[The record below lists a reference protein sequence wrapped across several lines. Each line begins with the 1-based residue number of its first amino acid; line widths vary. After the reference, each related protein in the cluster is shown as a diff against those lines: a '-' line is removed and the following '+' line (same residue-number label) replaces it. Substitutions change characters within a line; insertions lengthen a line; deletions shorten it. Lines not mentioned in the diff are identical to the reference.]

1 MNLRILTANIAF
13 GFAGMD
19 HLLSSVKH
27 HLHIHG
33 LAILN
38 CGFSQRADDR
48 NMAIRMRRV
57 WYVKKHQNLNPTFD
71 MIWRIQPDILILNEV
86 IYELNREPFEE
97 VLDRIGFRT
106 MEWGVSNHYPGAS
119 ISTLLATRASGTSIR
134 CAMPQ
139 RPSMGGGAGMAGI
152 ELTVGS
158 LRVFGMHLTYGGS
171 QLFERQVK
179 YIAEVARNQA
189 TRLSD
194 VVVAGDWNASEATI
208 FANQDFRSLNLV
220 SGASIENP
228 TCPSFFPR
236 FLQRPLDH
244 VFVPS
249 RWKRVRSEAIAF
261 GSDHLAL
268 MVDVE
273 STDV

>member
-1 MNLRILTANIAF
+1 MTLRILTANIAF
-13 GFAGMD
+13 GFVGMD
-19 HLLSSVKH
+19 RLLSSVRH

-38 CGFSQRADDR
+38 CRFSRRSDDR
-48 NMAIRMRRV
+48 IVAVRMRRAK
-57 WYVKKHQNLNPTFD
+57 YISKHQNLNPTID
-71 MIWRIQPDILILNEV
+71 MIWRLQPDILILNEV
-86 IYELNREPFEE
+86 IYELNRELFED
-97 VLDRIGFRT
+97 VLDRIGFQT
-106 MEWGVSNHYPGAS
+106 IEWGVSNHYPGAS
-119 ISTLLATRASGTSIR
+119 ISTLLATRAPGTSIR

-139 RPSMGGGAGMAGI
+139 RPSMGGGAGMAGV
-152 ELTVGS
+152 ELAVGS
-158 LRVFGMHLTYGGS
+158 LSVFGMHLTYGGS
-171 QLFERQVK
+171 LLFERQVK

-189 TRLSD
+189 TRLSNI
-194 VVVAGDWNASEATI
+194 VVAGDWNASEATI
-208 FANQDFRSLNLV
+208 FANQDFRRLNLV

-249 RWKRVRSEAIAF
+249 KWKRVRSEAIAF

-273 STDV
+273 SADV